1 MFYVNYNDI
10 DFSDI
15 IKVQSIE
22 TTALPPIENTNIEI
36 WERAGSIHNGQKY
49 KERKIK
55 VKFKIQP
62 SREDL
67 KINRDIILNHIE
79 DVKRGFSA
87 NTPKP
92 LYLGDRNKF
101 IFAVPD
107 GDITI
112 SNVKN
117 NRSTKY
123 GEINFICYDPM
134 YYSEEA
140 KQYDNEEGKNSVICD
155 NEGSVKCYPIID
167 IGISKDTHFVQVEN
181 DSKKILVG
189 AYPSVGNTTV
199 KEKSTVLSDNCEQ
212 TTDWATGSTSV
223 DSDRATNGTLS
234 VTNNGDG
241 IMAGDFGSK
250 SAGANWYGTSA
261 RKNLGTQVKD
271 FYVECIM
278 KHNSTGTN
286 GDPTI
291 GNNDSE
297 TSTSG
302 SKKTYY
308 KVTCTSLNV
317 RSGPGTKYKRVG
329 SLKKNTKVY
338 PSSISKGWAKIT
350 YKSKVAYVSTSYLK
364 KCYSDN
370 TVTAKKR
377 NYVTNVNT
385 AIRSTYKKSSTN
397 KCTIL
402 AGKTIRCY
410 YDKKYLDPTD
420 KSKKRYYY
428 KLAEKYKGYTGY
440 VMVDNLTQASD
451 TYYEY
456 EEELNTADDKMGMVE
471 LYGYTANNE
480 KLFKMGLYDDNP
492 YYEFTYPLIQVGS
505 KDFLKDK
512 TVAPAPKTK
521 TTVSGSGDKLTVT
534 KDNLLSGRY
543 GSWNEFYGKLGIQRK
558 NGKWKA
564 WVYKI
569 KDGATVKQ
577 LLQEEVEISGS
588 PTGNLAYIVAYFGT
602 CAENSTKASGVAI
615 NHVNVKNLNPKTS
628 TNENLAIFEEGDTL
642 RVDCYNN
649 RVYLNDKPYNSKVDI
664 GSQFFGLDI
673 GENEIKVLSDDTDI
687 SASVI
692 YNERWL

>member
-1 MFYVNYNDI
+1 MLIFNDI
-10 DFSDI
+10 DLEEI
-15 IKVQSIE
+15 VKVVSIE
-22 TTALPPIENTNIEI
+22 TTLLSNRENFNID
-36 WERAGSIHNGQKY
+36 
-49 KERKIK
+49 
-55 VKFKIQP
+55 VP
-62 SREDL
+62 SRNGKLYDSFRYNEKRIEVKCDI
-67 KINRDIILNHIE
+67 KKRNDEEYRTFRDEL
-79 DVKRGFSA
+79 S
-87 NTPKP
+87 NTLIVEEPKP
-92 LYLGDRNKF
+92 LCIDDSGRF
-101 IFAVPD
+101 FFAIPE
-107 GDITI
+107 GDISQKKI
-112 SNVKN
+112 CDG
-117 NRSTKY
+117 Y
-123 GEINFICYDPM
+123 YELEIEFICYDPFC
-134 YYSEEA
+134 YSEEA
-140 KQYDNEEGKNSVICD
+140 KQYDSEDGKNSVICD
-155 NEGSVKCYPIID
+155 NEGSVECYPVVE

-181 DSKKILVG
+181 TNNNKKILVG
-189 AYPSVGNTTV
+189 SYPSTGNTTI

-212 TTDWATGSTSV
+212 TTDWITGSTSV

-234 VTNNGDG
+234 VTGNGDG

-250 SAGANWYGTSA
+250 STGANWYGTSA
-261 RKNLGTQVKD
+261 RKNLGTQVED

-286 GDPTI
+286 GDPSI
-291 GNNDSE
+291 GSNDTE

-308 KVTCTSLNV
+308 KVTCSSLNV
-317 RSGPGTKYKRVG
+317 RSGPGTKYRRVG
-329 SLKKNTKVY
+329 SLKKNAKVY

-440 VMVDNLTQASD
+440 VLISNLTEASD

-480 KLFKMGLYDDNP
+480 KLFKIGLYDDNP

-512 TVAPAPKTK
+512 TVAPAPKVK

-569 KDGATVKQ
+569 KDGTTVKQ
-577 LLQEEVEISGS
+577 LLKNETEVVGS

-602 CAENSTKASGVAI
+602 SAENSTKASGVAI
-615 NHVNVKNLNPKTS
+615 NHVNVKNISPKTS
-628 TNENLAIFEEGDTL
+628 TNQNLTIFEEGDTL
-642 RVDCYNN
+642 RIDCYNN
-649 RVYLNDKPYNSKVDI
+649 RVYLNDKPFESKTDI
-664 GSQFFGLDI
+664 GSQFFGLGI